1 MHFFE
6 LDEIFEVLLVG
17 WIIFDFVKL
26 LLSLDI
32 EPFMLQSLFA
42 IRSLLRILVQEEL
55 HEIHILHLLL
65 SYEFSLIHNFEQFL
79 VFRRVEI

>member
-1 MHFFE
+1 MDFFE

-17 WIIFDFVKL
+17 WIIFYFVKL

-42 IRSLLRILVQEEL
+42 IRSLLRILVQEEF
-55 HEIHILHLLL
+55 HEIHILFLLL

>member
-1 MHFFE
+1 MDFFE

-55 HEIHILHLLL
+55 HEFHILHLLL

>member
-1 MHFFE
+1 MDFFE

-42 IRSLLRILVQEEL
+42 IRSLLRILVQEEF
-55 HEIHILHLLL
+55 HEIHILFLLL

>member
-1 MHFFE
+1 MDFFE

-26 LLSLDI
+26 LFSLDI

-42 IRSLLRILVQEEL
+42 IRSLLWILVQEEF
-55 HEIHILHLLL
+55 HEIHILFLLL
-65 SYEFSLIHNFEQFL
+65 SYEFSLIHNFEQFF
-79 VFRRVEI
+79 VF